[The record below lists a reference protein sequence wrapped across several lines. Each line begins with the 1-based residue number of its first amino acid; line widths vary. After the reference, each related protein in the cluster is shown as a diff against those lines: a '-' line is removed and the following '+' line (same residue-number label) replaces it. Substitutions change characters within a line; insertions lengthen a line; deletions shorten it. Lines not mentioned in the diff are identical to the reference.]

1 MTKPTKVVIALGG
14 NALEEKGLPPTSQS
28 QMNVVAKT
36 SEYIAQLSSN
46 GYELAVVH
54 GNGPQ
59 VGRIFAGH
67 RSSKP
72 RDTGVAF

>member
-1 MTKPTKVVIALGG
+1 MTQPTKVVIALGG

-46 GYELAVVH
+46 GYELAR
-54 GNGPQ
+54 GAWQPGRRWAAFYWPQ
-59 VGRIFAGH
+59 KLPVR
-67 RSSKP
+67 
-72 RDTGVAF
+72 